1 MHMRSVL
8 LLLIPLLM
16 LVAPSASMV
25 TASNGN
31 SNSSDEYDPPFN
43 SLELSLD
50 CINFYMDKIE
60 DINVVPNPDAYCKKT
75 IGDNC
80 APAGF
85 TLEECYAFYFAPSD
99 KDIPLEVRKSI
110 GMKIEALKA
119 KQ

>member
-8 LLLIPLLM
+8 LLLIPLLT

-31 SNSSDEYDPPFN
+31 SSDEYDPPYN

-50 CINFYMDKIE
+50 CVNFYMDWIE
-60 DINVVPNPDAYCKKT
+60 NINVVPNPDAYCKET

-119 KQ
+119 ER